1 MNVLNDFLSS
11 FEFRLVA
18 TEAERQRAYALRHA
32 VFRRELDYQMT
43 EDADLRLES
52 DLYDQKS
59 LMVMLEHKRS
69 GLSAGCM
76 RMVPALGIGPAHL
89 QRLPLEEHCTDSL
102 THPQLHPQ
110 KLPREKVCEISR
122 LAVPAYFRHR
132 SQKQH
137 LIDVADATHPSF
149 SPDEARTFPL
159 IGISLFL
166 AATALVGLTGHYH
179 VFAMMESRL
188 PRLLAIQ
195 GLRFQ
200 RVGELTVFH
209 GKRHAFYIDQRQAV
223 IDMQPTLAALYR
235 HVEETLTRQYHQK
248 VLSLDSVTFS

>member
-1 MNVLNDFLSS
+1 MDLNAYNDFLSS
-11 FEFRLVA
+11 FDFCLV
-18 TEAERQRAYALRHA
+18 TSEEERKRAYALRHA

-43 EDADLRLES
+43 EDAVLRLES

-76 RMVPALGIGPAHL
+76 RMVPALGTGPSWL
-89 QRLPLEEHCTDSL
+89 QQLPLEEHCTASL
-102 THPQLHPQ
+102 THPTLHPR
-110 KLPREKVCEISR
+110 KLPRNQVCEISR

-132 SQKQH
+132 SQH
-137 LIDVADATHPSF
+137 
-149 SPDEARTFPL
+149 PDEELRAEVSAFLPEERRTFPL

-209 GKRHAFYIDQRQAV
+209 GKRHAFYIDQRQAIV
-223 IDMQPTLAALYR
+223 DMQPALAGLYR
-235 HVEETLTRQYHQK
+235 HIEDTLTRQYRHK
-248 VLSLDSVTFS
+248 VLSLETCSL